1 MIVYIV
7 VNHYT
12 DSDDTQIDLEV
23 TKDYEEAKYI
33 VGQFHKSILND
44 FKEEIQNDNLTDD
57 TYSEGDPEYEVVIDT
72 PFNYIYNNCYIETKE
87 I

>member
-1 MIVYIV
+1 MIIYIV

-23 TKDYEEAKYI
+23 TKKYEEAKHI
-33 VGQFHKSILND
+33 VGQFHKSILSD
-44 FKEEIQNDNLTDD
+44 VEKEIQKGYLVDD

-87 I
+87 V